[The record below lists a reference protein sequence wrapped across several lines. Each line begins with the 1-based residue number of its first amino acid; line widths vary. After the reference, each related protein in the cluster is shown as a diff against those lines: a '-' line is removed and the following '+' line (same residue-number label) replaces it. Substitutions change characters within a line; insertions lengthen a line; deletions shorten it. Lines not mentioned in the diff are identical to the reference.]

1 NEAQAS
7 ADQLL
12 QEEKALKKQKE
23 AAEKNVNTQISLRT
37 QLRNVREELALL
49 EANGQ
54 RGTEAFKKLQQEAGR
69 LTDAIGDATTQARI
83 FSHDNR

>member
-1 NEAQAS
+1 MS
-7 ADQLL
+7 
-12 QEEKALKKQKE
+12 
-23 AAEKNVNTQISLRT
+23 TQISLRT

-83 FSHDNR
+83 SVSYTHLTLPTNSRV